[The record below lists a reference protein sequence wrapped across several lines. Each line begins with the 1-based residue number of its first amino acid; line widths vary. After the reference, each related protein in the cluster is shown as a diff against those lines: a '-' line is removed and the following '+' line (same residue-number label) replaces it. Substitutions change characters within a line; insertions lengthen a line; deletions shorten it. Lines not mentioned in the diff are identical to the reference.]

1 MSAFKALNFV
11 VLLLAASLLASCGSE
26 NKTTQGSYSSGGSW
40 TGSNGQV
47 TGGTISSII
56 SNIKSQTDSFRPCQG
71 GSRLPDVHFPAS
83 VYSTN
88 TLVSNQQSTISY
100 PSSNVL
106 QFYIGLSNFG
116 DIMIVSKT
124 SSGYYVTLSMCPY
137 GSSLTTNR
145 PIKAFH
151 TPNGITLGDTTSSG
165 MGTILAAKNTSVLLS
180 SSSYYAESWFG
191 PTTFFPVNV
200 KP

>member
-1 MSAFKALNFV
+1 MWAFRALNFV

-26 NKTTQGSYSSGGSW
+26 NKTTQGTFTSGGTWS
-40 TGSNGQV
+40 GSNGTV
-47 TGGTISSII
+47 TSGSISSII
-56 SNIKSQTDSFRPCQG
+56 SNIKSQTDSFRPCNG
-71 GSRLPDVHFPAS
+71 ARLPDVHFAAS
-83 VYSTN
+83 VHSTN
-88 TLVSNQQSTISY
+88 TLVSNQQSAISY

-124 SSGYYVTLSMCPY
+124 NSGYYVTLSMCPY
-137 GSSLTTNR
+137 GSSLTTSR

-151 TPNGITLGDTTSSG
+151 TPSGITLGDTTSSG

-180 SSSYYAESWFG
+180 SSSYYSESWFG

-200 KP
+200 TP